1 MRFKV
6 LILAV
11 ALITLSFVTGDGQ
24 KAVNIE
30 LINPKGKMIQLS
42 DLKGKVVLIDF
53 WASWCGPCRR
63 ENPNVREA
71 YKKYH
76 SKKFTVGKGFEVFSV
91 SLDKAED
98 PWKKAILQDS
108 LVWENHGWDKDGI
121 AARNYNI
128 TSIPFAILIDGKG
141 NILAKGEEL
150 RGLGLHIQLDKI
162 IEN

>member
-121 AARNYNI
+121 AARNYSI

-141 NILAKGEEL
+141 NVLAKGEEL

-162 IEN
+162 VEN